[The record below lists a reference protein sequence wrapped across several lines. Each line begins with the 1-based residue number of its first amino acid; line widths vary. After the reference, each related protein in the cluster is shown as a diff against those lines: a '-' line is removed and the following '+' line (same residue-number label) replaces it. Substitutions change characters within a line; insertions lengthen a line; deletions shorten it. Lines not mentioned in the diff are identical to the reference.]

1 MIKNLLLISLFIS
14 NLYSQNISW
23 YSNYDK
29 ALILAQNEKK
39 NLFVLLVDEKEESKK
54 LLANLYKKKEFV
66 NLLNKRF
73 ISILININYKISYPI
88 ELYYTTRFPTIFIV
102 DSKLELVLKEP
113 IYNIN
118 SLEELKLF

>member
-73 ISILININYKISYPI
+73 IPILININYKTSYPI

-118 SLEELKLF
+118 SLEKLKLF

>member
-1 MIKNLLLISLFIS
+1 MSKNLLLIFFFIS

-39 NLFVLLVDEKEESKK
+39 NLFVLLVDTKEESKR
-54 LLANLYKKKEFV
+54 LLTNLYKKKEFI

-73 ISILININYKISYPI
+73 VSILINIEYKTSYPI
-88 ELYYTTRFPTIFIV
+88 ELYYTTKFPTIFIV
-102 DSKLELVLKEP
+102 DSKLEIILEKP
-113 IYNIN
+113 IYDIN
-118 SLEELKLF
+118 FLEKLKLF